1 MKIGFDA
8 LLEKFG
14 AKGEKTGWTY
24 ISIPVKVTEKL
35 KPGFKKSFRVKGLL
49 DDYPI
54 HATALIPMG
63 EGQFIMA
70 VNAAMRKAI
79 RKNKG
84 AKVAVAIEVDDE
96 VIPLSA
102 GLMECLQDEPAAM
115 KIFSNLPGSHQQYY
129 SKWIETA
136 KTDATKIKRI
146 AIVVNGLARNMD
158 FGAMLREQKDNK
170 AIQ

>member
-1 MKIGFDA
+1 MKIGFEA

-14 AKGEKTGWTY
+14 ARGEKSGWTY
-24 ISIPVKVTEKL
+24 INIPLKVTGNL

-49 DDYPI
+49 DEHPI
-54 HATALIPMG
+54 QSVALIPMG
-63 EGQFIMA
+63 DGQFIMA

-84 AKVAVAIEVDDE
+84 AKIVVEIEVDDE

-102 GLMECLQDEPAAM
+102 GLLQCLQDEPAAK
-115 KIFSNLPGSHQQYY
+115 KIFSKLPASHQQFY
-129 SKWIETA
+129 SKWIEKA

-146 AIVVNGLARNMD
+146 ATTVNGLARNMD
-158 FGAMLREQKDNK
+158 FGAMLREEKNNK
-170 AIQ
+170 AIR

>member
-24 ISIPVKVTEKL
+24 ISIPLKVTEKL

-115 KIFSNLPGSHQQYY
+115 KIFSNLPASHQQYY

>member
-1 MKIGFDA
+1 MKIGFEA

-14 AKGEKTGWTY
+14 AHGEKSGWTY
-24 ISIPVKVTEKL
+24 INIPVEVTSQL

-49 DDYPI
+49 DEHPI
-54 HATALIPMG
+54 QSVALIPMG
-63 EGQFIMA
+63 DGQFIMA

-84 AKVAVAIEVDDE
+84 AKVLVEIETDDE

-102 GLMECLQDEPAAM
+102 GLLQCLQDEPAAM
-115 KIFSNLPGSHQQYY
+115 KIFSKLPVSHQQYY

-146 AIVVNGLARNMD
+146 TIAVNGLARNMD
-158 FGAMLREQKDNK
+158 FGAMLRENQKY
-170 AIQ
+170 I